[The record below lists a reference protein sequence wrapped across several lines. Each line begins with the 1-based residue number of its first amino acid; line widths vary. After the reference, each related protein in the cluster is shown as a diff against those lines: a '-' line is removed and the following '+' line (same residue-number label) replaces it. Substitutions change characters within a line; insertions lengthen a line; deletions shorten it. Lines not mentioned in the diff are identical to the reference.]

1 VFKEFAV
8 VLPLVF
14 TFLPMV
20 IPWAKSMEIISA
32 EEDTA
37 YNDGITGSHFAVGGI
52 DRIIIPF
59 QVSSFIADV
68 LRLLTATF
76 QVQRSL
82 IWSWI
87 SVPLAKTIQ
96 LRAFWTWD

>member
-1 VFKEFAV
+1 VFEEFAV

-14 TFLPMV
+14 ASLPMI
-20 IPWAKSMEIISA
+20 IPWAKSVEMISV
-32 EEDTA
+32 EEDIV

-52 DRIIIPF
+52 DQIIIPF

-68 LRLLTATF
+68 LRLSMATF

-82 IWSWI
+82 I
-87 SVPLAKTIQ
+87 
-96 LRAFWTWD
+96 